1 MHTKKLLA
9 WFSASVLAMSLML
22 PSGSRAQKG
31 QSPTATQLSGLK
43 DKVTVLRDENGIPHI
58 QAKNDRDVYFAMGYV
73 HAQDRLFQMDFNRRH
88 ASGTLAELLGAGERE
103 AYLMSDIQYRRN
115 GLLRAAR
122 ASLEVYSPENR
133 AILESYADGVNA
145 WLDQHPLPAEYEV
158 LELTK
163 ANVPRWTA
171 VDSLVCAKDIA
182 FQLSYDVIDLNHT
195 RILAAY
201 QKAGE
206 EKGFDGTKLFFE
218 DIFCAAPFDSTTTI
232 PRASASGQ
240 VSAAKGLGKIQ
251 SGSKGSTYRPDR
263 RQIAA
268 IDGYLNDIRDI
279 DALNR
284 GRVEIGSNWWA
295 IAGTKTTTGQPMMA
309 NDPHLFLR
317 NPAVFYEIHLMVSP
331 QGKQPPMNVYGVSF
345 PGIPGVI
352 LGFNERIS
360 WGATTTQ
367 FDVTD
372 FYSEQIVLDEKT
384 KKPIATR
391 YQGKEEPLVTIP
403 ETFRVNKIGDKTVD
417 NVVTVPSGNRL
428 GGIPVPESTLV
439 VPRRNNG
446 PIISTTPGATP
457 NQLTGISLQFI
468 GNGPTHDVQAFLSWA
483 RAQNMEDFKRGLQ
496 WLDSTTQNWCY
507 IDVDGHI
514 AYFSSGEL
522 PLREDLQA
530 GKVDGVPPTFVRD
543 GTGQHKNE
551 WIRKDNPPPDQAL
564 HFEILPF
571 DEMPQ
576 LVDPPQGFIAN
587 ANNDPTGTNLD
598 NDQFNEKRR
607 GGQGILYLSRV
618 FDAGFR
624 IGKITQ
630 LIQKE
635 LDTSKG
641 GRGKISL
648 EDMKRIQSNTQMSD
662 MEVLLPHLFKAF
674 EAGRKTGA
682 PPELAALANDVAVVE
697 AIGRLRNW
705 DFTTPTGIQEGFDES
720 DEVGVRKPP
729 TDQEIRNSVA
739 ATIASMWRNL
749 LIRSAIDA
757 TLQRAG
763 LGNFLSGS
771 TSPVIPIRR
780 LLESFD
786 ATKGRGKSGLTF
798 FDVPELSAP
807 PEVKRDVILLKSL
820 KDGLNRLASQAFASA
835 FNQSTKQDDYRW
847 GKLHSILFTHL
858 LGSLAVEYSIPP
870 AAGFADPTKKLAT
883 ISTDGGF
890 GTIDSATH
898 GVRANV
904 PEAFEFEGGAARRF
918 VCQVQPNKQFKAY
931 EVIPGGESGVFGNKF
946 YGSMFNMW
954 LTNKYHDAYF
964 YSAEVGRIKGET
976 ESLIPAK

>member
-1 MHTKKLLA
+1 MRTKKLQV
-9 WFSASVLAMSLML
+9 WFLASVLILSLIL
-22 PSGSRAQKG
+22 PSGSHAQKK
-31 QSPTATQLSGLK
+31 QSSPATQLSGLK

-73 HAQDRLFQMDFNRRH
+73 HAQDRFFQMDFNRRH
-88 ASGTLAELLGAGERE
+88 ANGTLAELLGAGERE
-103 AYLMSDIQYRRN
+103 AYLISDIQYRRN

-122 ASLEVYSPENR
+122 ASLEVYSPEYR
-133 AILESYADGVNA
+133 AILEGYADGVNA
-145 WLDQHPLPAEYEV
+145 WLDQHTLPPEYGL

-163 ANVPRWTA
+163 ANVPHWTA
-171 VDSLVCAKDIA
+171 VDSLVCAKALA
-182 FQLSYDVIDLNHT
+182 FQLSYDVVDLNHT
-195 RILAAY
+195 RVLAAY

-206 EKGFDGTKLFFE
+206 EKGFDGTRLFFD
-218 DIFCAAPFDSTTTI
+218 DIFCAAPFDPTVTI
-232 PRASASGQ
+232 PRASASTAGKQ
-240 VSAAKGLGKIQ
+240 PGLK
-251 SGSKGSTYRPDR
+251 SSTYRPDSE
-263 RQIAA
+263 QIAA
-268 IDGYLNDIRDI
+268 IDSYLNDIRDI
-279 DALNR
+279 DTLNR
-284 GRVEIGSNWWA
+284 GRAETGSNWWA
-295 IAGTKTTTGQPMMA
+295 IAGAKTTTGLPMMA
-309 NDPHLFLR
+309 NDPHLLLR
-317 NPAVFYEIHLMVSP
+317 NPAVFYEIHLMVGP
-331 QGKQPPMNVYGVSF
+331 QGKLPPMNVYGVSL

-352 LGFNERIS
+352 LGFNEKIC

-372 FYSEQIVLDEKT
+372 FYSEEIILDEKT

-403 ETFRVNKIGDKTVD
+403 ETFRVNKTGDKTVD
-417 NVVTVPSGNRL
+417 NVVTVPPGNRL
-428 GGIPVPESTLV
+428 GGAPVPESTLV

-446 PIISTTPGATP
+446 PIISTMRGLIP
-457 NQLTGISLQFI
+457 NQMSGISLQFI

-496 WLDSTTQNWCY
+496 WLDSTAQNWCY

-514 AYFSSGEL
+514 AYFTSGEL

-551 WIRKDNPPPDQAL
+551 WIKKDNPPPDQAL
-564 HFEILPF
+564 HYEILPF

-624 IGKITQ
+624 IGKIVQ

-635 LDTSKG
+635 LNPSNG

-648 EDMKRIQSNTQMSD
+648 EDMERIQGNTQMLD
-662 MEVLLPHLFKAF
+662 MEVLLPYLFNAF

-682 PPELAALANDVAVVE
+682 PPELASLANDAALAE

-705 DFTTPTGIQEGFDES
+705 DFTTPTGIQEGFDAS
-720 DEVGVRKPP
+720 DENGIRKPP
-729 TDQEIRNSVA
+729 TNQEIQNSIA
-739 ATIASMWRNL
+739 ATIASMWRNR
-749 LIRSAIDA
+749 LIRSTIDA
-757 TLQRAG
+757 TLDRAG
-763 LGNFLSGS
+763 LGNFVPGS

-786 ATKGRGKSGLTF
+786 TTKGRGRSGLNF
-798 FDVPELSAP
+798 FEVPELSAS
-807 PEVKRDVILLKSL
+807 PEVERDIVLLKSL
-820 KDGLNRLASQAFASA
+820 QDGLNRLASPAFASA

-847 GKLHSILFTHL
+847 GKLHRVLFNHI
-858 LGSLAVEYSIPP
+858 LGSLAAEYNIPP
-870 AAGFADPTKKLAT
+870 AAGFADPTKKLTT

-890 GTIDSATH
+890 GTIDSSPP
-898 GVRANV
+898 GIRANV
-904 PEAFEFEGGAARRF
+904 PEAFEFDNVSARRF
-918 VCQVQPNKQFKAY
+918 VCQVQPNKRFKAY
-931 EVIPGGESGVFGNKF
+931 EVIPGGESGVPGNKF
-946 YGSMFNMW
+946 YGSMLNTW

-964 YSAEVGRIKGET
+964 YPADVGRIKGET
-976 ESLIPAK
+976 ELLAPAR